1 MKHRHADLIH
11 AWADGAQIQMRFSRN
26 DDWVDAISPSW
37 DEFTTYRIKP
47 EPKPDICTFL
57 TVAHGHTGVQT
68 FCRYGS
74 DNVKFTYDGETHK
87 LKSAEVI

>member
-1 MKHRHADLIH
+1 MKHKHYDVIV
-11 AWADGAQIQMRFSRN
+11 AWAEGKQIQVYRR
-26 DDWVDAISPSW
+26 DDNWITDLSPSW
-37 DEFTTYRIKP
+37 HFSEEYRIKP
-47 EPKPDICTFL
+47 MPKPDICTFL

-87 LKSAEVI
+87 LKSVEVI